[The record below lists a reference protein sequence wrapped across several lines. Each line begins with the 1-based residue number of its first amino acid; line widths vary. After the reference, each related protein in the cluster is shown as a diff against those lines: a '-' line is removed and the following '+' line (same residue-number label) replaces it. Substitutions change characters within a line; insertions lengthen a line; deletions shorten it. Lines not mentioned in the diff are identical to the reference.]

1 MPLNSTK
8 SIQRITL
15 IVTSFASFVT
25 PFIGSA
31 NNIALPSIGKDF
43 TATAVELS
51 WVATSF
57 LLSAAVFLAPFG
69 RIADIIG
76 RKKVFNWGLI
86 IFAVSSFF
94 CAFSPNISILITL
107 RIFQGMGGALITA
120 SIMAIITSVFPRE
133 IRGKAIGIVVAAVYV
148 GLTLGP
154 FLGGILIKTYG
165 WESVFLFTIP
175 FAILSLI
182 LSLIFLKED
191 LSVLKKEPFDWKGSL
206 IFSVAIVSLIYGFTK
221 LPEINGVILTL
232 TGVICTLIFIVF
244 EKNQNYPVINIKLFQ
259 ENKIFAYSNYTAL
272 IVYASTFAT
281 SFLLSLFLQYI
292 KGLNPLQTGQ
302 IIIIQPVLMAA
313 FSPLA
318 GKLSDKINPGKVAT
332 VGIVFIIIGLLI
344 LSFIQQNSSIW
355 FIIPLLVIFG
365 IGYALFSS
373 PNTNDIMSSVEK
385 KDYGLASGAIGTMRI
400 VGQMSS
406 MGITTMIFSIILG
419 NTTIKEANFS
429 EFILGTRTILVS
441 FTIFSFIAIYT
452 SYKRIKFKTHD
463 HSRSTK

>member
-1 MPLNSTK
+1 MSLNSTK

-51 WVATSF
+51 WVTTSF

-94 CAFSPNISILITL
+94 CAFSPNISILITM

-165 WESVFLFTIP
+165 WESIFLFTIP

-221 LPEINGVILTL
+221 LPEINGIILTL
-232 TGVICTLIFIVF
+232 TGVICTIIFIVF

-332 VGIVFIIIGLLI
+332 VGIVFIIIGLLL
-344 LSFIQQNSSIW
+344 LSFIQENSSIW
-355 FIIPLLVIFG
+355 FIIPLLMIFG

-452 SYKRIKFKTHD
+452 SYKRIKFKIHD
-463 HSRSTK
+463 HSRSTR

>member
-8 SIQRITL
+8 SLQRITL

-76 RKKVFNWGLI
+76 RKKVFNWGLV

-94 CAFSPNISILITL
+94 CAFSPNVSILITM

-206 IFSVAIVSLIYGFTK
+206 IFSVAIISLIYGFTK
-221 LPEINGVILTL
+221 LPEITGIILTL

-244 EKNQNYPVINIKLFQ
+244 EKKQNYPVINIKLFQ

-318 GKLSDKINPGKVAT
+318 GKLSDKVNPGKVAT
-332 VGIVFIIIGLLI
+332 VGIVFIIIGLLL
-344 LSFIQQNSSIW
+344 LSFIKENSSIW

-365 IGYALFSS
+365 VGYALFSS

-385 KDYGLASGAIGTMRI
+385 KDYATRSG
-400 VGQMSS
+400 
-406 MGITTMIFSIILG
+406 IL
-419 NTTIKEANFS
+419 
-429 EFILGTRTILVS
+429 
-441 FTIFSFIAIYT
+441 
-452 SYKRIKFKTHD
+452 
-463 HSRSTK
+463 

>member
-94 CAFSPNISILITL
+94 CTLSPNISILITM

-206 IFSVAIVSLIYGFTK
+206 IFSVAITSLIYGFTK
-221 LPEINGVILTL
+221 LPEITGIILTL
-232 TGVICTLIFIVF
+232 TGIICTIIFIVF

-302 IIIIQPVLMAA
+302 IIIIQPILMAA
-313 FSPLA
+313 LSPLA
-318 GKLSDKINPGKVAT
+318 GKLSDKLNPGKVAT
-332 VGIVFIIIGLLI
+332 VGIIFIIIGLLL
-344 LSFIQQNSSIW
+344 LSFIKESSSIW
-355 FIIPLLVIFG
+355 FIIPLLIIFG

-406 MGITTMIFSIILG
+406 MGITTMVFSIILG

-441 FTIFSFIAIYT
+441 FTIFSLVAIYT
-452 SYKRIKFKTHD
+452 SYKRIKFKIHD
-463 HSRSTK
+463 HSRSTR

>member
-1 MPLNSTK
+1 MSLNSTK
-8 SIQRITL
+8 PLQRITL
-15 IVTSFASFVT
+15 IVTSFASFLT

-51 WVATSF
+51 WVTTSF

-94 CAFSPNISILITL
+94 CAFSPNISILITM

-133 IRGKAIGIVVAAVYV
+133 IRGKAIGIVVAAVYI

-165 WESVFLFTIP
+165 WESIFLFTIP

-221 LPEINGVILTL
+221 LPEINGIILTL
-232 TGVICTLIFIVF
+232 TGVICTIIFIVF

-332 VGIVFIIIGLLI
+332 VGIVFIIIGLLL
-344 LSFIQQNSSIW
+344 LSFIQENSSIW
-355 FIIPLLVIFG
+355 FIIPLLMIFG

-452 SYKRIKFKTHD
+452 SYKRIKFKIHD
-463 HSRSTK
+463 HSRSTR

>member
-8 SIQRITL
+8 SLQKITL

-43 TATAVELS
+43 NATAVELS

-86 IFAVSSFF
+86 IFAISSFF
-94 CAFSPNISILITL
+94 CAFSPNISILITM
-107 RIFQGMGGALITA
+107 RIFQGIGGALITA
-120 SIMAIITSVFPRE
+120 SIMAIITSVFPKE
-133 IRGKAIGIVVAAVYV
+133 IRGKAIGIVVAAVYI

-154 FLGGILIKTYG
+154 FLGGILIKAYG

-191 LSVLKKEPFDWKGSL
+191 LSILKREPFDWKGSL
-206 IFSVAIVSLIYGFTK
+206 IFSAAIISLIYGFTK
-221 LPEINGVILTL
+221 LPEITGMVLTL
-232 TGVICTLIFIVF
+232 TGIICTIIFIVF

-292 KGLNPLQTGQ
+292 KGLDPIQTGQ
-302 IIIIQPVLMAA
+302 IIIIQPILMAT
-313 FSPLA
+313 FSPLS

-332 VGIVFIIIGLLI
+332 VGIVFIVIGLLL
-344 LSFIQQNSSIW
+344 LSFIKENSSIW
-355 FIIPLLVIFG
+355 FVIPLLVIFG

-373 PNTNDIMSSVEK
+373 PNANDIMSSVEK
-385 KDYGLASGAIGTMRI
+385 KDYGLASGTIGTMRI

-441 FTIFSFIAIYT
+441 FTIFSFVAIYT
-452 SYKRIKFKTHD
+452 SYKRIKFKIHD
-463 HSRSTK
+463 YSGSTR